1 MISFIWYM
9 IALVCAVVIA
19 GVGMEFSPSFTA
31 MFLVVFL
38 VLTVLGELCA
48 YYGKERDSR
57 VLLFTGRFFLTVG
70 ALLVFVSTYMY
81 ANGDDWLKLSACV
94 APAVAVVLHLA
105 VYLFFYRREGWIMGV
120 DAGIEN
126 CLLLAAGLFTLACA
140 VPSTALWP
148 YGLGVLLIL
157 TARRLGSAG
166 ADMQL
171 SRGTMVTGMLLCSVF
186 LVAPMLF

>member
-1 MISFIWYM
+1 MVSFIWYM
-9 IALVCAVVIA
+9 IALICVVVIA
-19 GVGMEFSPSFTA
+19 GVGMDFSPSFTA
-31 MFLVVFL
+31 MFLVIFL
-38 VLTVLGELCA
+38 ALAVLGELCA

-57 VLLFTGRFFLTVG
+57 VLLFLGRFFLIIG
-70 ALLVFVSTYMY
+70 ALLVFASTYIY
-81 ANGDDWLKLSACV
+81 ANGDDWLTLSVCI
-94 APAVAVVLHLA
+94 APMVAVVLHIA
-105 VYLFFYRREGWIMGV
+105 VYFFFYRQWVMGV
-120 DAGIEN
+120 DAGVEN

-166 ADMQL
+166 ADIRL
-171 SRGTMVTGMLLCSVF
+171 SRGTMVAGMLLCSVF